1 MFLEIQYLQPV
12 LIIQYDRNIP
22 KHHIATLFQF
32 TIHIQIRR
40 KCNVKILNLHFT
52 RIQEKREYDEGNY

>member
-1 MFLEIQYLQPV
+1 MFLEIWYLQPV
-12 LIIQYDRNIP
+12 LIIQYDRNI
-22 KHHIATLFQF
+22 ATVFQF
-32 TIHIQIRR
+32 TIHIQIRM

>member
-1 MFLEIQYLQPV
+1 MFLEIWYLQLA
-12 LIIQYDRNIP
+12 LIIRYDRNI
-22 KHHIATLFQF
+22 ATVFQF
-32 TIHIQIRR
+32 TTLIQMRM